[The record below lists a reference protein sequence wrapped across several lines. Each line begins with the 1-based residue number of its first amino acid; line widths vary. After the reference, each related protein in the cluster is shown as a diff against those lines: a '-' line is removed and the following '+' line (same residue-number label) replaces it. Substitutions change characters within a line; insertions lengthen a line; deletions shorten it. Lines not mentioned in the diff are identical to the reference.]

1 MQKNIY
7 IYNENLELIA
17 QPFVTSFDEFL
28 KSPELFYP
36 NWAVNMYVTETKVEN
51 PILDGDSIREKTR
64 LERILDGEEN
74 LLEDGE
80 YLENNQIIKI
90 EYDPKLDFLK
100 KIWDKDL
107 HIWKE
112 GATDEEITEHMATS
126 VTKLLYEVLKLGCEV
141 EINGKKHIQS
151 LSDEKRKALNERK
164 SGFDL
169 AEELGAPITEV
180 FWPFK
185 DDGSDNVLMSAEDF
199 KKMILKC
206 FKYGEQCYIAAELLK
221 AKRKITST
229 IEDFMTELN
238 NVNSISLNNL

>member
-1 MQKNIY
+1 MKI
-7 IYNENLELIA
+7 ENKVARAVVSALSALYGAEPEMSAIQLKKTKKEFEGHLTLVVF
-17 QPFVTSFDEFL
+17 PFLKMSR
-28 KSPELFYP
+28 KSPE
-36 NWAVNMYVTETKVEN
+36 ATAQE
-51 PILDGDSIREKTR
+51 I
-64 LERILDGEEN
+64 
-74 LLEDGE
+74 GE

-90 EYDPKLDFLK
+90 EYDPKLDFIK

>member
-100 KIWDKDL
+100 KTWDKDL
-107 HIWKE
+107 HIWTE

-151 LSDEKRKALNERK
+151 L
-164 SGFDL
+164 
-169 AEELGAPITEV
+169 
-180 FWPFK
+180 
-185 DDGSDNVLMSAEDF
+185 
-199 KKMILKC
+199 
-206 FKYGEQCYIAAELLK
+206 
-221 AKRKITST
+221 
-229 IEDFMTELN
+229 
-238 NVNSISLNNL
+238 